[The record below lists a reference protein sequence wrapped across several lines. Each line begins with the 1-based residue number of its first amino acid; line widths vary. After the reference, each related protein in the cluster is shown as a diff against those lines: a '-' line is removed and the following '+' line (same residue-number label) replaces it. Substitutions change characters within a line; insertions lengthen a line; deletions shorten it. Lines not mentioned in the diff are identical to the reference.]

1 MQAGFAYVQLA
12 QPDIVILENVASV
25 LKPRLMSVFIRVD
38 TMLSALGDY
47 TWTYQVICP
56 HTHLDDNIKR
66 NRLWLVGWKQKP
78 RQDPQTLRSA

>member
-1 MQAGFAYVQLA
+1 
-12 QPDIVILENVASV
+12 
-25 LKPRLMSVFIRVD
+25 MSVFIRVD

-56 HTHLDDNIKR
+56 HTHLDDNLKR

-78 RQDPQTLRSA
+78 R